1 MDFRNRHVI
10 VTGGAG
16 ALGTA
21 VVARLIEAGAVCHVP
36 CLNEAEAARF
46 RLRDH
51 KQVTVTV
58 TGSLADETAI
68 EKLYRGVT
76 PLWASIHTVGGF
88 AASAL
93 RDTDLATIRQQL
105 EMNLISC
112 ILCCRAAVRAM
123 TGSGGR
129 IVNVAARPAL
139 EWRTGAGMTAYT
151 ASKAGVAAL
160 TVALAEEVA
169 KAGILVNA
177 VAPSIMDTPANR
189 QAMPKADYGLWPKV
203 EEVAATIAF
212 LISPENLVTRGAIVP
227 VYGRSQQ
234 VRVTRSSPRRPDPA
248 EIIWI
253 PAYAGTSGSRAEPLN
268 TPPTGRVLPVRAGG
282 RPDRGNKCCRRRAAN
297 GCGLR
302 WRRRPR

>member
-16 ALGTA
+16 ALGSA
-21 VVARLIEAGAVCHVP
+21 VVARLIEAGAICHVP

-46 RLRDH
+46 RFRDN

-58 TGSLADETAI
+58 TGSLTEETAI
-68 EKLYRGVT
+68 EKLYRGAT

-88 AASAL
+88 VATAL

-105 EMNLISC
+105 DMNLVSC
-112 ILCCRAAVRAM
+112 ILCCRAAVRSMADA
-123 TGSGGR
+123 GGR

-160 TVALAEEVA
+160 TAALAEEVV

-189 QAMPKADYGLWPKV
+189 QAMPKADHTLWPKV

-212 LISPENLVTRGAIVP
+212 LASPENRVTRGAIVP
-227 VYGRSQQ
+227 VYGKS
-234 VRVTRSSPRRPDPA
+234 
-248 EIIWI
+248 
-253 PAYAGTSGSRAEPLN
+253 
-268 TPPTGRVLPVRAGG
+268 
-282 RPDRGNKCCRRRAAN
+282 
-297 GCGLR
+297 
-302 WRRRPR
+302 